1 MSDVGA
7 IVDSNLEL
15 RDERLECSD
24 CHAELGSRSG
34 EYLEKAIWREQS
46 AMNAGPSMHAD
57 PGLFVDRPIVL
68 RQAFC
73 PGCFTVLMTEIVPAD
88 EPRFRT
94 KAI

>member
-1 MSDVGA
+1 
-7 IVDSNLEL
+7 
-15 RDERLECSD
+15 
-24 CHAELGSRSG
+24 
-34 EYLEKAIWREQS
+34 
-46 AMNAGPSMHAD
+46 MHAD
-57 PGLFVDRPIVL
+57 PALFVDRAIVL